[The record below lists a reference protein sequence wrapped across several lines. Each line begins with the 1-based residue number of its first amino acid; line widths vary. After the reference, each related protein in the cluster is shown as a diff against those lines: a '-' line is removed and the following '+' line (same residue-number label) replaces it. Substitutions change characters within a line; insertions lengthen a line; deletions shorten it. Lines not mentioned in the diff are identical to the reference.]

1 MIQHRFQ
8 DVRVSRNGATILE
21 QQKRGGFSLVEVSL
35 ALGIVAI
42 AFVALLGL
50 IPTGLG
56 NFRAAMNTQTTSE
69 IFRRLSA
76 ELQETDFDVL
86 LDAKVAS
93 GGGGAEFYQ
102 LPLRYFDEQGQELK
116 VGNPSNLTSEEAA
129 RAMYT
134 ARTRG
139 SQPGNPDPTSH
150 SGNYFTSLPAVSGQR
165 FNPRDSTF
173 LTVQVVLSQGKDLG
187 SLVDGSSF
195 LIDPVAASEAG
206 MPVRTYSLYV
216 TRNGYTKP

>member
-1 MIQHRFQ
+1 MRQYRLR
-8 DVRVSRNGATILE
+8 DMRLNRSGATILE
-21 QQKRGGFSLVEVSL
+21 KQKRGGFSLVEVSL
-35 ALGIVAI
+35 ALGIVAV

-50 IPTGLG
+50 VPTGLG

-93 GGGGAEFYQ
+93 GGGGAQFYQ

-116 VGNPSNLTSEEAA
+116 VVNPTALTSEEAA

-139 SQPGNPDPTSH
+139 SNPGSADPTSH
-150 SGNYFTSLPAVSGQR
+150 SANYFTSLPATSGQR

-173 LTVQVVLSQGKDLG
+173 LTVQVVLSQGKELG
-187 SLVDGSSF
+187 SLVDGSTF

-206 MPVRTYSLYV
+206 MPVKTYSLYV